1 MSKNIHDKIS
11 DIMIADWCSEKECL
25 ETIKNVWNEQNTLI
39 DPHSAVGYHVA
50 SKFNDPDVPMVIM
63 STAHWAKFPE
73 AIIEALSSNNPSPNN
88 VSSHNSTLIEQY
100 EKIQKLAPSQEIPSR
115 LLDLVNS
122 SPIHTTSVD
131 ANIDDIRNTINKYI
145 SSY

>member
-1 MSKNIHDKIS
+1 M
-11 DIMIADWCSEKECL
+11 
-25 ETIKNVWNEQNTLI
+25 
-39 DPHSAVGYHVA
+39 YH
-50 SKFNDPDVPMVIM
+50 
-63 STAHWAKFPE
+63 
-73 AIIEALSSNNPSPNN
+73 
-88 VSSHNSTLIEQY
+88 HNSTLIEQY